1 MKRFGWIS
9 VIAVFLVVSA
19 FAFGMIS
26 RQTRQ
31 APSAGPPVEARPIDT
46 EASHVVAPTDNAS
59 TRAYREAS
67 AQMHQAMSIDYTGDA
82 DIDFLRGMIAHHEG
96 ALAMA
101 KIAVAYG
108 EARDVRNLADEIIVA
123 QEAEIIRMRILLARH
138 EDTPAPDARP

>member
-9 VIAVFLVVSA
+9 VIAVFLALSA

-26 RQTRQ
+26 RQTREVPA
-31 APSAGPPVEARPIDT
+31 APSAADSRPSDT
-46 EASHVVAPTDNAS
+46 EASHAGETTDSPS

-67 AQMHQAMSIDYTGDA
+67 AKMHQAMSINYTGDA

-101 KIAVAYG
+101 KVAVEHG
-108 EARDVRNLADEIIVA
+108 EARDVRNLAD
-123 QEAEIIRMRILLARH
+123 
-138 EDTPAPDARP
+138 